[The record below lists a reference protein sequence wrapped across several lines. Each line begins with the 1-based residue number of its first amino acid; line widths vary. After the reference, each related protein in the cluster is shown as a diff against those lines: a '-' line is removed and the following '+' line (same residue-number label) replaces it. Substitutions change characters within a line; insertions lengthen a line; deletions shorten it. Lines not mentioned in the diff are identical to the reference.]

1 MGHKRFKCAC
11 GMTTSLTGK
20 DAQKA
25 TSKKPGIRPNYK
37 PVSPKKSTK

>member
-20 DAQKA
+20 DAEKVMVKA
-25 TSKKPGIRPNYK
+25 TTKANYK
-37 PVSPKKSTK
+37 PTGTKKKTK